1 MAKLITSPVELGFSE
16 FVSKLIADTFD
27 AVITSTITQ
36 EENWAQLN
44 DLLSLD
50 LSEFSSKVIDEEQ
63 VQEELTNLFPD
74 GSGGTMIV
82 VDGPYVRANPKN
94 GTQESPPVNALL
106 GYQPR
111 GSKLS
116 EKDVAEIRILVRNK
130 LAVRHFEV
138 LSRVFSK
145 GSTRIVVDAGKI
157 NAKLNFEILQ
167 VEENG
172 NNNSGTGTEP
182 SSISR
187 IYLKRKYPGF
197 NTLGRPLELRNV
209 HLFVKP
215 PADKDPQS
223 HQIKANV
230 YGEVEL
236 QFKTVT

>member
-1 MAKLITSPVELGFSE
+1 MAKVITSPVELGFSE

-36 EENWAQLN
+36 EENWSQLN

-50 LSEFSSKVIDEEQ
+50 LSEFSSKVIDGEQ
-63 VQEELTNLFPD
+63 VQEELVNLFPD
-74 GSGGTMIV
+74 GSGGTLIV
-82 VDGPYVRANPKN
+82 ADAPYVRA
-94 GTQESPPVNALL
+94 GTRSGIQESPPVNALL
-106 GYQPR
+106 GYQPKSNR
-111 GSKLS
+111 LT
-116 EKDVAEIRILVRNK
+116 EKDVAEIHILVRNK
-130 LAVRHFEV
+130 LAIRHFEV

-172 NNNSGTGTEP
+172 SNNSGTAAEAPT
-182 SSISR
+182 ISR
-187 IYLKRKYPGF
+187 IYLKQKYPGF

-215 PADKDPQS
+215 PADKDPQT
-223 HQIKANV
+223 HQLKANV